1 LRIYGFFCEKPLLA
15 NRFYCLPQ
23 PATYLLF
30 FILFLL
36 ASASSSRLYSLM
48 FEKLKRSDNPG
59 SSLPRSP
66 RFNNWSIQSKL
77 QALLLL
83 VSLGSVLMVGWISW
97 YQGRAALRA
106 RVAEQ
111 LTGIRAARAD
121 QLEQFFDSLYD
132 QIGIVASDRETIEA
146 MSAFNQGFGQLERSV
161 VSAALDEWD
170 KSLKTYY
177 SEELFPRLSKT
188 LAAEQLQ
195 YDSYRPNGQAARY
208 LQYYFVAENPNPVG
222 EKQKLLDPGDDSQY
236 TESHI
241 KYHPLFKKVI
251 EDYGYSDL
259 YLINPKTLDI
269 VYSTSKQ
276 TDYATTLKQGP
287 YSQSGLAKV
296 AEAVAINPAPGSI
309 QVVDFQS
316 YRPSYEAPVVFLA
329 TPIYS
334 GSNLIGILAVQIPA
348 DRVNQI
354 MSDDNNWKG
363 SGLGTTGDTYLIGP
377 DLLMRSVSRF
387 WTETPKAFKSEVR
400 QQGTPERTLS
410 LMENLNTTIGLQR
423 VESPATQA
431 AIGGQEGIGV
441 IPNFR
446 GKRVLSSY
454 APLKLRGVNWAIL
467 SEIETGEVYRPI
479 YVLQLT
485 LLIAAVIFLLLSAFL
500 AGLSS
505 RLFTLPLRRLTQ
517 NAKKIEAG
525 ELDEQIPTSSNDE
538 FGELFEAFNG
548 IANRLQQTREQLGIQ
563 QQENDSLLRNFV
575 PDAVAVRL
583 KKGEATIAN
592 QVNKITILY
601 AHIVGIAQLSKQT
614 PSTEVTQL
622 LTQLFDEFD
631 SLADRYGME
640 RQQTIS
646 SDYMAVC
653 GLTQTRFDHTKRAV
667 DFALAMLNSLQSIA
681 VAQKSELSLQI
692 AIHTGSV
699 NAGVVGTQIFGY
711 KLWGEDVDLTTRLY
725 PQAKLN
731 AIVVTRPVYEQL
743 ADAYPFNLHPPVNI
757 KNLRT
762 IEIWTL
768 GGNNTVLSPTLADL
782 SSGSDRT

>member
-1 LRIYGFFCEKPLLA
+1 
-15 NRFYCLPQ
+15 
-23 PATYLLF
+23 
-30 FILFLL
+30 
-36 ASASSSRLYSLM
+36 M
-48 FEKLKRSDNPG
+48 FEKLKRSTNPG
-59 SSLPRSP
+59 SPLPRNP
-66 RFNNWSIQSKL
+66 RLNNWSIQSKL

-132 QIGIVASDRETIEA
+132 QIGIVANDRETIEA

-177 SEELFPRLSKT
+177 SEELFPRLSKN
-188 LAAEQLQ
+188 LAAEELQ

-222 EKQKLLDPGDDSQY
+222 EKQKLLDPGDGSQY

-276 TDYATTLKQGP
+276 TDYGTTLKQGP

-296 AEAVAINPAPGSI
+296 AEAVVINPAPGSI
-309 QVVDFQS
+309 QVADFQS
-316 YRPSYEAPVVFLA
+316 YRPSYESPVVFLA

-334 GSNLIGILAVQIPA
+334 GSNLIGILAVQVAA

-363 SGLGTTGDTYLIGP
+363 SGLGNTGDTYLIGP

-387 WTETPKAFKSEVR
+387 WTETPNSYKGEVR
-400 QQGTPERTLS
+400 RQGTPERTLR

-423 VESPATQA
+423 VESPTTQA

-441 IPNFR
+441 IPNYR
-446 GKRVLSSY
+446 GKQVLSSY
-454 APLKLRGVNWAIL
+454 APLKLRGVNWGIL
-467 SEIETGEVYRPI
+467 SEIETGEVYRPVYI
-479 YVLQLT
+479 LQVT

-517 NAKKIEAG
+517 SAKKIEAG

-548 IANRLQQTREQLGIQ
+548 IANRLQQTREQLGTQ
-563 QQENDSLLRNFV
+563 QQENDALLRNFV
-575 PDAVAVRL
+575 PDAIAVRMQ
-583 KKGEATIAN
+583 KGEITIAN

-601 AHIVGIAQLSKQT
+601 AHIVGIGELSKRT

-631 SLADRYGME
+631 TLAERYGME

-667 DFALAMLNSLQSIA
+667 DFALAMLNNLTSIAA
-681 VAQKSELSLQI
+681 VAQQSTLGLQI

-711 KLWGEDVDLTTRLY
+711 KLWGDDVDLTTRLY
-725 PQAKLN
+725 PQAN
-731 AIVVTRPVYEQL
+731 VNTIVVTRPVYEQL
-743 ADAYPFNLHPPVNI
+743 TDAYPFSPHSPVSIDNFG
-757 KNLRT
+757 N

-768 GGNNTVLSPTLADL
+768 GGNNTGLSPTLADL
-782 SSGSDRT
+782 SSGSDRSRSEQR